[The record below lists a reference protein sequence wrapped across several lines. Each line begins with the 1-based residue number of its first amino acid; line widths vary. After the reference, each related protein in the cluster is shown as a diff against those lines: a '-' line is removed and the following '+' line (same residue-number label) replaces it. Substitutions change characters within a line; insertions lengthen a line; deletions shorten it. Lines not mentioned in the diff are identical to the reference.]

1 MFVISLTYV
10 CEMSEVDKHLS
21 AHIDYLNK
29 QYSDGVFLA
38 SGRKVPRI
46 GGVILANVE
55 SREKLE
61 QILSDDPFKQ
71 HALAE
76 YDIIEFVPTK
86 AATEL
91 AFLCQ

>member
-1 MFVISLTYV
+1 
-10 CEMSEVDKHLS
+10 MSEVDKHLS
-21 AHIDYLNK
+21 AHIGYLNR

-38 SGRKVPRI
+38 SGRKVPRT

-55 SREKLE
+55 SKDKLE
-61 QILSDDPFKQ
+61 QILSEDPFKQ

-76 YDIIEFVPTK
+76 YDIIEFIPTK
-86 AATEL
+86 TSTEL